1 MQKWLW
7 KMTNTLVSIKTVV
20 AALLLAG
27 TTVSSV
33 QASSLNKCVDVYGKV
48 TYSNLACSG
57 AQQVRKVDIDPSP
70 PVPKVVAPARVG
82 YEAMP
87 TLVEKKGVVKLET
100 YSTAPKRKTAKH
112 CDKLTD
118 KLGLILDKMDA
129 ARRKGYT
136 QSQMDKWNLEIKDIE
151 HKKQQ
156 ASCF

>member
-1 MQKWLW
+1 
-7 KMTNTLVSIKTVV
+7 MTNTQAIIKFLVTVI
-20 AALLLAG
+20 LLGG
-27 TTVSSV
+27 TMVSSV

-48 TYSNLACSG
+48 TYSNLACTG
-57 AQQVRKVDIDPSP
+57 AKQVRKVDIDPAP
-70 PVPKVVAPARVG
+70 PVPKIPALRVVVPEFSHAP
-82 YEAMP
+82 
-87 TLVEKKGVVKLET
+87 VEKNGVVKLET
-100 YSTAPKRKTAKH
+100 FGTAPKRKTAKH

-136 QSQMDKWNLEIKDIE
+136 QSQMEKWNLEIKDLE

>member
-7 KMTNTLVSIKTVV
+7 KMTNTQVIIKFLVTVI
-20 AALLLAG
+20 LLAG
-27 TTVSSV
+27 TMVCAV
-33 QASSLNKCVDVYGKV
+33 QAASLNKCVDIYGKV
-48 TYSNLACSG
+48 TYSNLACTG
-57 AQQVRKVDIDPSP
+57 AQQIRKVDIDPAP
-70 PVPKVVAPARVG
+70 PAPKMPAPLVVVPEFGHAPA
-82 YEAMP
+82 
-87 TLVEKKGVVKLET
+87 EKNGLVKLET
-100 YSTAPKRKTAKH
+100 FSTAPKRKSAKH

-136 QSQMDKWNLEIKDIE
+136 QSQMDKWNIEVKDLE

>member
-7 KMTNTLVSIKTVV
+7 KMTNTPVITKTSLLVI
-20 AALLLAG
+20 LLTG
-27 TTVSSV
+27 TSASSV

-48 TYSNLACSG
+48 TYSNLACAG

-70 PVPKVVAPARVG
+70 PVPKVAAPARVG
-82 YEAMP
+82 YEATP
-87 TLVEKKGVVKLET
+87 TLAEKKGVVKLDIL
-100 YSTAPKRKTAKH
+100 SNAPKRKTPKH

-136 QSQMDKWNLEIKDIE
+136 QSQMDKWNLEIKDLE